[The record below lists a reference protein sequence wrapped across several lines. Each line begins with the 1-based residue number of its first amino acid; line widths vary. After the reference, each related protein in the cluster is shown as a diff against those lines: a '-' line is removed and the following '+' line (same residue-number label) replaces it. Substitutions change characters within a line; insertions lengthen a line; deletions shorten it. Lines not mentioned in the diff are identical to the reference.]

1 MAVFKLILNHAGVAL
16 LNDHDAGGRTEFADW
31 GNPAW
36 RAALTAQINDSIYTT
51 YSPLDTTISQ
61 GMLDRLAGS

>member
-36 RAALTAQINDSIYTT
+36 RAALTDQMNY
-51 YSPLDTTISQ
+51 
-61 GMLDRLAGS
+61 